1 VPVVLAPVLIPF
13 LTLVLCLLL
22 WASSQAGE
30 TLFRSLFG
38 AISDSIGRVWLVGK
52 LITHGVDWL
61 IHHTVKPIAR
71 HALTMQQ
78 PVAAFFFHLGAAIE
92 AFAWSG
98 WYTAVRTFEALY
110 VLRHAVIPALL
121 RPIIDLVHSLP
132 HATRVV
138 IREVHEAKVAA
149 QRAISHAVAVTAP
162 RALPWAEREA
172 ADAKA
177 TAERA
182 LRGIKGVRNL
192 LGAAVLGGLIVKTL
206 TRAGTGNIYCRNLR
220 NVNKRVCGMDPS
232 LLESLLLD
240 TLLILGTIS
249 LVEYAKFLESITD
262 EASGIVRGFIREA

>member
-1 VPVVLAPVLIPF
+1 MPVVLAPVLIPF

-22 WASSQAGE
+22 WASSQAGQ
-30 TLFRSLFG
+30 TLFRALFG
-38 AISDSIGRVWLVGK
+38 AIADSIGRVWLVGK

-61 IHHTVKPIAR
+61 IHHTVKPISDA
-71 HALTMQQ
+71 ALTMQQ

-98 WYTAVRTFEALY
+98 WYTALRTFEALQI
-110 VLRHAVIPALL
+110 LRRSVIPALL
-121 RPIIDLVHSLP
+121 KPILALVHALP
-132 HATRVV
+132 RVTHV
-138 IREVHEAKVAA
+138 TIREVHRTQVIA
-149 QRAISHAVAVTAP
+149 QKAIAHAVAVTVP

-192 LGAAVLGGLIVKTL
+192 LAAGVLGGLIVKTL

-220 NVNKRVCGMDPS
+220 EVNRHVCGADPH
-232 LLESLLLD
+232 LLD
-240 TLLILGTIS
+240 TLLGGLALIIGTVS
-249 LVEYAKFLESITD
+249 LLEFAKACQTVEGEIAAGVQSFL
-262 EASGIVRGFIREA
+262 RP